1 MNNKKSILVL
11 SILSLLFIQLNAQ
24 QTRTGRIEESLTTFN
39 DVLRQLDM
47 NYVDT
52 LNYESI
58 TETAINQAL
67 RKVDPYT
74 VYFPKKKDDDLRML
88 TTGKYGGIGAIIQ
101 QRDSQVI
108 IANPYEGKPAQRN
121 DVLSGDILLSVDG
134 TSVKDKKVPDVS
146 QLLRGEPGSI
156 VKLELERNGQVIN
169 REFARED
176 IHMEPVDYYTVFP
189 KDSTDNQFVGYI
201 SFREF
206 TEGSAADFAKALN
219 DLVTNH
225 HIEGIIFDLRSNGG
239 GIIEE
244 AIRIVNNFVPK
255 GTTVVSTKGKIQSAN
270 NTYITQAEPTYPNL
284 PVVILVDKNSASASE
299 IVSGS
304 LQDLKRATLIGQR
317 TFGKGLVQK
326 PVEFGDGS
334 MMRLTIAR
342 YYTPSDRCI
351 QKPYTN
357 GMDKN
362 YEEDLMLR
370 YQHGEF
376 FSQDSIKHEGPEY
389 HTNNGRVVYGG
400 GGITPDIFVP
410 EDTSDF
416 TSYYKEASMS
426 GLILQFGYDYTDQ
439 HRAVLKEYDS
449 EASLLKYIKKQ
460 NLVEQ
465 FAQYAEKH
473 GLKRRNLMIQ
483 RSRRLLEQYIYSRVI
498 YNILD
503 EQSWL
508 QYLNEDDPAIRET
521 LRVFEAGEAFPKA
534 PDLKGSKAKKVA
546 MSFDYRAVH
555 KSSVVV
561 ARA

>member
-121 DVLSGDILLSVDG
+121 DVLSGDILIYVDG

-189 KDSTDNQFVGYI
+189 KDSTGNLFVGYI

-225 HIEGIIFDLRSNGG
+225 HIEGLIFDLRSNGG

-317 TFGKGLVQK
+317 TFGKGLVQNLR
-326 PVEFGDGS
+326 P
-334 MMRLTIAR
+334 IAYGGHLKVTTSK
-342 YYTPSDRCI
+342 YYLPSGRCI
-351 QKPYTN
+351 QAIDYTEMQRGHKLTKDTAGGILPDIVMNDSAKVDITYTLYTKNLFFDYSVQYRREHDTVAKPADFN
-357 GMDKN
+357 VSNELIEDFCHFLEDKKFT
-362 YEEDLMLR
+362 YETETSKYFHDMFEMAKMEDIDSTTLAQLKAIEPQLKPSFQDAIKRNLDEVKEYLGAEIMERYYFQKGRSAYMLR
-370 YQHGEF
+370 F
-376 FSQDSIKHEGPEY
+376 D
-389 HTNNGRVVYGG
+389 
-400 GGITPDIFVP
+400 
-410 EDTSDF
+410 
-416 TSYYKEASMS
+416 KE
-426 GLILQFGYDYTDQ
+426 
-439 HRAVLKEYDS
+439 
-449 EASLLKYIKKQ
+449 
-460 NLVEQ
+460 
-465 FAQYAEKH
+465 
-473 GLKRRNLMIQ
+473 LKRAIEVL
-483 RSRRLLEQYIYSRVI
+483 SS
-498 YNILD
+498 
-503 EQSWL
+503 
-508 QYLNEDDPAIRET
+508 NEENHT
-521 LRVFEAGEAFPKA
+521 
-534 PDLKGSKAKKVA
+534 
-546 MSFDYRAVH
+546 H
-555 KSSVVV
+555 N
-561 ARA
+561 